1 MLKLLYFG
9 LLTQRTDTL
18 EKTLMLGKVE
28 GKRRRGCQRM
38 KWLGSITDSMYTN
51 LSKLH
56 EIVTDRE
63 AWCAAAYG
71 ATQNRQ

>member
-38 KWLGSITDSMYTN
+38 KWLSSITDSMYTN

-56 EIVTDRE
+56 EIVMDRE